1 VARATRQGY
10 LAHLEPVSS
19 RRTGQE
25 ARAQRA
31 GAATRAIEAGA
42 GSMRLRVAMQKWG
55 MEKSRSSGD
64 MQDDRLVQRRA

>member
-1 VARATRQGY
+1 VLPGKATSPTLNRRAPGALVRKR
-10 LAHLEPVSS
+10 ERS
-19 RRTGQE
+19 E
-25 ARAQRA
+25 A

-64 MQDDRLVQRRA
+64 MQDDRLIERRA